1 MLLVTYFTMT
11 KMKYLFEKEYQTI
24 TQMFIDG
31 SITQEQYF
39 IFVDYYENETTK
51 KLFTINLN

>member
-1 MLLVTYFTMT
+1 MLLVIFTMT

-31 SITQEQYF
+31 TITKEQYF
-39 IFVDYYENETTK
+39 IFVEYYENETTK

>member
-1 MLLVTYFTMT
+1 MPLVIFFITT

-24 TQMFIDG
+24 TKMFIDG

-39 IFVDYYENETTK
+39 IFVEYYENETTK